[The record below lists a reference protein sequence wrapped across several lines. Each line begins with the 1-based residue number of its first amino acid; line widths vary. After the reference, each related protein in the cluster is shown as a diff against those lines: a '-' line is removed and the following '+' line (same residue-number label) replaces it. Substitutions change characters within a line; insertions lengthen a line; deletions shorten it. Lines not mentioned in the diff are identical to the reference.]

1 MTSRLTPSHGGKAS
15 STAVARGR
23 PWFRRMFWRL
33 SVRKLRSPLDV
44 ATCIVVLLTAT
55 GGCTASNDLVVRR
68 VAEEKTPKVLIAPT
82 GIGPPLGYFALVKLD
97 NAYCALKFEETAWS
111 KEPDPLY
118 RHALFEWHYQGD
130 GSGDFSRS
138 TAQRGQGKATWKYV
152 PFIGRLSFQTGNV
165 GVDCGDIHI
174 SWGGGTGL
182 SFREARKD
190 QTTEEAIKRGI
201 RIAPTN
207 WTDIKDVN
215 VFDKRL
221 TWYAYDAKRKDQ
233 SVPVDSLY

>member
-1 MTSRLTPSHGGKAS
+1 MPKVLTLPHA
-15 STAVARGR
+15 AAI
-23 PWFRRMFWRL
+23 
-33 SVRKLRSPLDV
+33 
-44 ATCIVVLLTAT
+44 CIAALVSAT
-55 GGCTASNDLVVRR
+55 GGCAANNDLLVRR
-68 VAEEKTPKVLIAPT
+68 LADERSPIVSIWPT
-82 GIGPPLGYFALVKLD
+82 GVSPPLGYFALVRRD
-97 NAYCALKFEETAWS
+97 NAYCAVKFQETARS
-111 KEPDPLY
+111 KEPEALY
-118 RHALFEWHYQGD
+118 RYAVFEWHYQGD

-138 TAQRGQGKATWKYV
+138 TAQHGEGKATWKYV

-174 SWGGGTGL
+174 AWGGATTL

-190 QTTEEAIKRGI
+190 ESEEETIKRGVK
-201 RIAPTN
+201 IAPTK

-221 TWYAYDAKRKDQ
+221 SWYGYDAKRKDQ